1 MHQIEN
7 ENGSLADLL
16 NKVQQN
22 QSLKEDYTAPT
33 GDLQL
38 VTKVTEDGE
47 QNVPEVILEN
57 SGGVPTKIFRANDV
71 ALQQI
76 ASKSEIDIR
85 TVRRLRD
92 KYPSELD
99 TVINAIWQKEP
110 KGVMLRTFVDTDNAT
125 GGSSNTGVLRA
136 LTSSSYKVFD
146 NEDVLQTTLPQ
157 LMNSEANWQVVN
169 GTVTD
174 QRMYLRLKSLTQVD
188 EAAVGDTMANGLLI
202 SNSEVG
208 MGSVNVQQLI
218 YTLACLN
225 GMQTE
230 NKSRST
236 HVTSSRGTDTWS
248 ILTNEAKQADNQALS
263 LKLRDVVTNFADR
276 STFDRVIEQ
285 MKIAHAE
292 KVDAPLPQAVDTLC
306 GILKLPKS
314 DNNKILDGLMATLQQ
329 AGYNHGS
336 PSRATFVN
344 AVTAVGNQSGTLE
357 DNREDWSRL
366 GGKVLNLPA
375 SQWHAVAGVAA

>member
-7 ENGSLADLL
+7 ERGSLSDLL
-16 NKVQQN
+16 IKVQKN
-22 QSLKEDYTAPT
+22 QSLKEDFTAPT

-38 VTKVTEDGE
+38 VTKVTDDG
-47 QNVPEVILEN
+47 QNNVPQVILEN
-57 SGGVPTKIFRANDV
+57 SGGVPTKILRANDV

-92 KYPSELD
+92 HYPTELD

-110 KGVMLRTFVDTDNAT
+110 KGVMLRTFTDTDN
-125 GGSSNTGVLRA
+125 SDTGVLRA

-157 LMNSEANWQVVN
+157 LMGSDADWQVVN
-169 GTVTD
+169 GTLTD
-174 QRMYLRLKSLTQVD
+174 QRMYLRLKSQNQVAD
-188 EAAVGDTMANGLLI
+188 AAVGDAMANGLLI

-225 GMQTE
+225 GMQTA

-248 ILTNEAKQADNQALS
+248 LLTDEAKQADNQALS

-276 STFDRVIEQ
+276 STFDQVIEQ
-285 MKIAHAE
+285 MKIAHTE
-292 KVDAPLPQAVDTLC
+292 KVNAPLPQAVDTLC

-314 DNNKILDGLMATLQQ
+314 DNNKVLDGLMATLQQ
-329 AGYNHGS
+329 SGYNHGS

-344 AVTAVGNQSGTLE
+344 AVTAVGNQDSTLE

-366 GGKVLNLPA
+366 GGKVLNLSPN
-375 SQWHAVAGVAA
+375 QWHAVAGVAA

>member
-7 ENGSLADLL
+7 EKGSLADLL
-16 NKVQQN
+16 TKVQTN

-33 GDLQL
+33 TDLQL
-38 VTKVTEDGE
+38 ITKNTIEDKGTNTPEIVLEAKGGMPTKV
-47 QNVPEVILEN
+47 
-57 SGGVPTKIFRANDV
+57 FRANDV
-71 ALQQI
+71 ALQQM
-76 ASKSEIDIR
+76 ASKAEIDIR

-92 KYPSELD
+92 HYPNELD

-110 KGVMLRTFVDTDNAT
+110 KGVMLRTFTDMDN
-125 GGSSNTGVLRA
+125 SDTGVLRA

-157 LMNSEANWQVVN
+157 LMDSEANWQVVD

-188 EAAVGDTMANGLLI
+188 EPAVGDKMANGLLI

-285 MKIAHAE
+285 MKMAHND
-292 KVDAPLPQAVDTLC
+292 KVNAPLPQAVDTLC
-306 GILKLPKS
+306 GILKLPKA
-314 DNNKILDGLMATLQQ
+314 DNSKVLDGLMSTLQQ
-329 AGYNHGS
+329 SGYNHGT

-344 AVTAVGNQSGTLE
+344 AITAVGNQDSTLE

-366 GGKVLNLPA
+366 GGKVLNLSP
-375 SQWHAVAGVAA
+375 SQWSSVAGVAA

>member
-7 ENGSLADLL
+7 EKGSLADLL
-16 NKVQQN
+16 TKVQTN

-329 AGYNHGS
+329 SGYNHGS

-344 AVTAVGNQSGTLE
+344 AVTAVGNQDSTLE

>member
-1 MHQIEN
+1 MNIEN
-7 ENGSLADLL
+7 ADGSLLALM
-16 NKVQQN
+16 QQVSEN
-22 QSLKEDYTAPT
+22 SSRKIDYTAPT
-33 GDLQL
+33 KDLQISTR
-38 VTKVTEDGE
+38 VTDGDRPNE
-47 QNVPEVILEN
+47 SQVIIEA
-57 SGGVPTKIFRANDV
+57 SGGEPTKILTANDV

-92 KYPSELD
+92 QYPAELD
-99 TVINAIWQKEP
+99 SVVSAIWDKEN
-110 KGVMLRTFVDTDNAT
+110 KGVMLRTFVDTDNSDT
-125 GGSSNTGVLRA
+125 GILRA
-136 LTSSSYKVFD
+136 FTSSSYKVFD
-146 NEDVLQTTLPQ
+146 NEDVLTNTLPQ
-157 LMNSEANWQVVN
+157 LMESGANWQVVN
-169 GTVTD
+169 GTLTD
-174 QRMYLRLKSLTQVD
+174 QRMYLRLKSQNQVAD
-188 EAAVGDTMANGLLI
+188 AAVGDAMANGLLI

-225 GMQTE
+225 GMQTA

-248 ILTNEAKQADNQALS
+248 LLTDEAKQADNQALS

-276 STFDRVIEQ
+276 ATFDQVIEQ
-285 MKIAHAE
+285 MKTAHE
-292 KVDAPLPQAVDTLC
+292 DKVNAPLPQAVDTLC

-314 DNNKILDGLMATLQQ
+314 DNNKVLDGLMATLQQ
-329 AGYNHGS
+329 SGYNYGS

-344 AVTAVGNQSGTLE
+344 AVTAVGNQDSTLE

-366 GGKVLNLPA
+366 GGKVLNLSPN
-375 SQWHAVAGVAA
+375 QWHAVAGVAA